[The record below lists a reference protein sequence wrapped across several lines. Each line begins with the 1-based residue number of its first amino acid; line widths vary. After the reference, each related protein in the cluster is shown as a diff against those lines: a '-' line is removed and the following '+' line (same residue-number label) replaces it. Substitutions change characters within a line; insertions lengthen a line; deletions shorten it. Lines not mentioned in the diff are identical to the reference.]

1 MKYRITD
8 RIIIPFR
15 VICNIKSSHLG
26 PGGAP
31 PSHSHSHGCM
41 RNHPAEQVICNIKS
55 ETKTRLEMELVLKSL
70 VEERLFAINIQVRTS
85 KKMTCSRLDR
95 VDHLFGSAAP

>member
-1 MKYRITD
+1 MHRPLIV
-8 RIIIPFR
+8 IPMAACETTR
-15 VICNIKSSHLG
+15 
-26 PGGAP
+26 P
-31 PSHSHSHGCM
+31 
-41 RNHPAEQVICNIKS
+41 EQVICNIKS